1 MRSPSLSSGN
11 VELGA
16 MRSDEQG
23 VECEGTC
30 DDEGDWA
37 RTETNNQL
45 RRQRV
50 LSSNDSRNGSRGA
63 VKKRGKISLRHET
76 VWWLMVCG

>member
-11 VELGA
+11 VEVGA

-23 VECEGTC
+23 VECKGTC

-37 RTETNNQL
+37 GTETNSQL

-50 LSSNDSRNGSRGA
+50 LSSNDSRNGIK
-63 VKKRGKISLRHET
+63 VPLRSGERFLCDT
-76 VWWLMVCG
+76 RPSGG